1 MPLDGSEDIQKKFF
15 EELSLLE
22 QQVDFIEN
30 DGKKKDF
37 LKTIEYIRSLW
48 K

>member
-22 QQVDFIEN
+22 QQVDFIVN
-30 DGKKKDF
+30 DETKKDF